1 MSIGETVSPSLRET
15 LADTH
20 IAAVTVAV
28 LLLWTLDG
36 TFRALWG
43 SLSSVAG
50 FLLTAVAIFD
60 IPYFSPV
67 LSRADRLLLFT
78 TLMYLSSAVISFS
91 TAWLLSRWVF
101 GMGPLRSLGAYRARL
116 TRRSHV

>member
-1 MSIGETVSPSLRET
+1 MRPSLREI

-20 IAAVTVAV
+20 IAAVAIAV

-36 TFRALWG
+36 AFHALWG
-43 SLSSVAG
+43 PLSSVAG
-50 FLLTAVAIFD
+50 FVFTGVVILD

-67 LSRADRLLLFT
+67 LSRADRLIVVT
-78 TLMYLSSAVISFS
+78 TLLYLSSAVISLS
-91 TAWLLSRWVF
+91 AAWLLSRWVF
-101 GMGPLRSLGAYRARL
+101 GVGPLCSLSAYRTRL

>member
-1 MSIGETVSPSLRET
+1 MRPSLREI

-20 IAAVTVAV
+20 IAAVAIAV

-43 SLSSVAG
+43 PLSSVAG
-50 FLLTAVAIFD
+50 FLFTSVAILD

-67 LSRADRLLLFT
+67 LSRADRLLVFT

-101 GMGPLRSLGAYRARL
+101 GVAPLRSLSAYRAKL